1 MEVSIDKNSGYCFGV
16 EFAIKMAEDE
26 MENQEPL
33 YCLGDIVHNDME
45 VKRLK
50 EKGLVVIDRDQLQ
63 SLSNCKVL
71 IRAHG
76 EPPETYRL
84 AIENNIELIDASCPV
99 VLKLQH
105 RVKTAFDKMERE
117 NGQIVIYGKKGHA
130 EVIGLT
136 GQTLEKAIVVMED
149 SDLEKIDFQRP
160 VTLFSQTTKSTKGF
174 YALSEKIEG
183 KIKEAK
189 GELSTLDFNSNDS
202 ICRQVSNREPQLQR
216 FAHENDVI
224 LFVSGKKSS
233 NGKALFQVCLAEN
246 PRSYFIE
253 NEEEIDKDWLQPGDR
268 VGICGATSTP
278 MWLME
283 QVESFVSGIEE
294 GLLQA

>member
-45 VKRLK
+45 VNRLK
-50 EKGLVVIDRDQLQ
+50 AKGLVVIDRDQLQ
-63 SLSNCKVL
+63 TLSNCKVL

-117 NGQIVIYGKKGHA
+117 DGQIVIYGKKGHA

-136 GQTLEKAIVVMED
+136 GQTLEKAIVVMGD
-149 SDLEKIDFQRP
+149 ADLEKIDFHRP

-183 KIKEAK
+183 KIQEAK
-189 GELSTLDFNSNDS
+189 GELSALDFNSNDS

-216 FAHENDVI
+216 FALENDVI

-233 NGKALFQVCLAEN
+233 NGKALYQVCLAEN

-253 NEEEIDKDWLQPGDR
+253 SEEEIDKNWLMSGDR

-283 QVESFVSGIEE
+283 QVKSFVSGIEE
-294 GLLQA
+294 QALTS

>member
-50 EKGLVVIDRDQLQ
+50 AKGLVVIDRDQLQ
-63 SLSNCKVL
+63 TLSNCKVL

-117 NGQIVIYGKKGHA
+117 DGQIVIYGKKGHA

-136 GQTLEKAIVVMED
+136 GQTLEKAIVVMGD
-149 SDLEKIDFQRP
+149 ADLEKIDFHRP

-183 KIKEAK
+183 KIQEAK
-189 GELSTLDFNSNDS
+189 GELSALDFNSNDS

-216 FAHENDVI
+216 FALENDVI

-233 NGKALFQVCLAEN
+233 NGKALYQVCLAEN

-253 NEEEIDKDWLQPGDR
+253 SEEEIDKNWLMSGDR

-283 QVESFVSGIEE
+283 QVKSFVSGIEE
-294 GLLQA
+294 QALTS